1 MNQLQHIS
9 AVTLYNGSYRESGV
23 LRSLLFLRSH
33 ALIAIAIL
41 HLILINLLLLISY

>member
-9 AVTLYNGSYRESGV
+9 FTPLDNSSYGEMGM
-23 LRSLLFLRSH
+23 LRSCIFLPSH